1 MTTIACDPFS
11 EPADY
16 LPRTTR
22 GWRNKGATSH
32 RITFVKNLL
41 SSTPLLCTEAV
52 MLDEND
58 TDNLKSGL
66 GDGDRLIN
74 QETQCST
81 SQAIWVWVSVTGLS

>member
-22 GWRNKGATSH
+22 GRRNEGAISH
-32 RITFVKNLL
+32 RIGQQQLWDLRITFVKNLL
-41 SSTPLLCTEAV
+41 WSTPLLCTEAV
-52 MLDEND
+52 MLDKND

-66 GDGDRLIN
+66 GDGDRLIK

-81 SQAIWVWVSVTGLS
+81 S